1 MKEIKKEIQK
11 VEYVTKYE
19 ANDGTIFNDANECRK
34 YEESAEAVLLSNFRQ
49 LQVKF
54 VNEYEMFGVGSEEY
68 FLSIVKLKDKED
80 VDLVMQLYCL
90 FNKHNAK
97 NDAVLQEM
105 REKCWKA
112 INTYDYLLVGRGCE
126 YDGYDS
132 FWVIDTLTDKLNK
145 ILKVCDPGSIIEI
158 KDDLTYLDVE

>member
-1 MKEIKKEIQK
+1 MKEIKKEIVQK
-11 VEYVTKYE
+11 SYVIKYE
-19 ANDGTIFNDANECRK
+19 ANDGTIFNDAKECRK

-54 VNEYEMFGVGSEEY
+54 VNECEMFGVGSTEY
-68 FLSIVKLKDKED
+68 CLSIVKLTDKED

-90 FNKHNAK
+90 FNKHNAE
-97 NDAVLQEM
+97 DDDLLQEV

-112 INTYDYLLVGRGCE
+112 INTYDYLLISRGYE
-126 YDGYDS
+126 YDS

-158 KDDLTYLDVE
+158 KDDLTYPDKE